1 MVIVFKHF
9 TFLFA
14 RSYNQNRANVYNLF
28 IHNILVYHTAALI
41 VHISYIL
48 VYDFLKLSK
57 FHTSATVTPSEG
69 VGKWRES
76 ATPSEGVEKHC
87 SNGIASAGTVRR
99 RCTKHGTLTPSEGVG
114 KWRESTTPS
123 EGVEKHCSDGIAS
136 ACTVRRKCTKHGTRL
151 LPKEWENGGKARLLR
166 KEWRLLLPLRQG
178 S

>member
-14 RSYNQNRANVYNLF
+14 RSYNQNRANVYNSLF
-28 IHNILVYHTAALI
+28 YNILPHSTPILI
-41 VHISYIL
+41 VHISYIP

-76 ATPSEGVEKHC
+76 MTPSEGVEKHC
-87 SNGIASAGTVRR
+87 SDGIASAGTVRR
-99 RCTKHGTLTPSEGVG
+99 RCTKHGTMTPSEGVG

-123 EGVEKHCSDGIAS
+123 EGVA
-136 ACTVRRKCTKHGTRL
+136 AFAAVAARKLK
-151 LPKEWENGGKARLLR
+151 GGGRKRLR
-166 KEWRLLLPLRQG
+166 K
-178 S
+178 